1 MDLLKT
7 MLENR
12 KMNGVVEKTGK
23 LTINPAEPPKKTLK
37 QEIIEKKPKHKK
49 LKEYF
54 ESVVERYTDESSSDE
69 D

>member
-12 KMNGVVEKTGK
+12 KVNHITDKAGK
-23 LTINPAEPPKKTLK
+23 MTITHTSTK

-54 ESVVERYTDESSSDE
+54 ETIVERCIEEEDE
-69 D
+69 DD

>member
-12 KMNGVVEKTGK
+12 KVNNITDKAGK
-23 LTINPAEPPKKTLK
+23 MTITHTSTK

-54 ESVVERYTDESSSDE
+54 ETIVERCIEEEDE
-69 D
+69 DD

>member
-12 KMNGVVEKTGK
+12 KVNNITDKAGITH
-23 LTINPAEPPKKTLK
+23 TSTK

-54 ESVVERYTDESSSDE
+54 ESIVERCIEEEDE
-69 D
+69 DD